1 MSTPNN
7 NPKGIILILV
17 GMAIFSIQD
26 ALIKFVFEDT
36 ALYELYFGRTLTAL
50 ILLLLFLKFTNQKL
64 ILKAHYPYLA
74 VFRVCLLYTSPSPRD
89 ATLSRMPSSA

>member
-7 NPKGIILILV
+7 NPKGILLILL

-50 ILLLLFLKFTNQKL
+50 ILLLLSL
-64 ILKAHYPYLA
+64 IHI
-74 VFRVCLLYTSPSPRD
+74 
-89 ATLSRMPSSA
+89 